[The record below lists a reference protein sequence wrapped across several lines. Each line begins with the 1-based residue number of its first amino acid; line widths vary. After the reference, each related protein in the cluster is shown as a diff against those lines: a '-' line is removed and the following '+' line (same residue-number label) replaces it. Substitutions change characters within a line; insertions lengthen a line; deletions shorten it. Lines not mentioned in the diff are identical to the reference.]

1 MFFNQF
7 RVFRLFFFSF
17 FFPLAHDS
25 DVICEMQTIYKISFG
40 QIYLSKPMM
49 TESDGETAT
58 LFPKAARLR
67 NLTYSAP
74 LYVDVSKR
82 VIKKGHDGEELTETQ
97 DFTKVFIGKVPIMLR
112 SSYCTLYQNSEKD
125 LTELGECP
133 LDQGGYFIINGSE
146 KVLIAQEKM
155 STNHVYVFKKRQP
168 NKYAYVGEVRSMA
181 ESQNRPPS
189 TMFVRM
195 LSRAS
200 AKAVMGLSVQFGF
213 AFLGESESQLLF
225 LI

>member
-1 MFFNQF
+1 
-7 RVFRLFFFSF
+7 
-17 FFPLAHDS
+17 
-25 DVICEMQTIYKISFG
+25 
-40 QIYLSKPMM
+40 
-49 TESDGETAT
+49 
-58 LFPKAARLR
+58 
-67 NLTYSAP
+67 
-74 LYVDVSKR
+74 
-82 VIKKGHDGEELTETQ
+82 
-97 DFTKVFIGKVPIMLR
+97 MLR

-168 NKYAYVGEVRSMA
+168 NKYAFVAEVRSMA

-195 LSRAS
+195 LSRTS
-200 AKAVMGLSVQFGF
+200 AKGVMGWDKQFHSSLIVVCFNSLNLYMQLFSVACYTPGF
-213 AFLGESESQLLF
+213 LRPIHSCDTSIYPYRDSYYYRVSSSRFCC
-225 LI
+225 

>member
-1 MFFNQF
+1 
-7 RVFRLFFFSF
+7 
-17 FFPLAHDS
+17 
-25 DVICEMQTIYKISFG
+25 
-40 QIYLSKPMM
+40 M

-74 LYVDVSKR
+74 LYVDVSMR
-82 VIKKGHDGEELTETQ
+82 VIKKGHDGEELTEPQ
-97 DFTKVFIGKVPIMLR
+97 DLAKVFIGKVPIMLR

-133 LDQGGYFIINGSE
+133 YDQGGYFIINGSE

-168 NKYAYVGEVRSMA
+168 NKYAYVA
-181 ESQNRPPS
+181 ED
-189 TMFVRM
+189 
-195 LSRAS
+195 
-200 AKAVMGLSVQFGF
+200 
-213 AFLGESESQLLF
+213 AFSD
-225 LI
+225 